1 MAMSRIEIFD
11 KLIDISKMVL
21 GEEKVESTNV
31 LESSRLVEDLGLTSV
46 GLLYMVIVVEETFS
60 IRFDD
65 VSFGDFKTIKDV
77 IDYIIEKLPPVI
89 ERLRS
94 MSPLYDAVKNERK

>member
-21 GEEKVESTNV
+21 GEEKVEVTNV
-31 LESSRLVEDLGLTSV
+31 FESSRLVEDLGLTSV

-65 VSFGDFKTIKDV
+65 VSFSDFKTIKDV
-77 IDYIIEKLPPVI
+77 IDYIEK
-89 ERLRS
+89 
-94 MSPLYDAVKNERK
+94 KGGNNELGTNIA